1 MRTGGSPILGHP
13 HLEQCRWPM
22 SLFPLSVL
30 LHIHWEVAGMNSFA
44 RLWKRNPSST
54 RAKAG
59 WSQCVNDMEWR
70 LCFSI
75 YRFAI
80 CIYVYIYIHWCVSMT
95 FNRHSSFQDFSIC
108 LDQAMASVATTTW
121 DTRTALS
128 SWATSPGRC
137 HSCSTLHVSLRGLH
151 VSLKKN
157 QKEIQLGD

>member
-1 MRTGGSPILGHP
+1 
-13 HLEQCRWPM
+13 
-22 SLFPLSVL
+22 
-30 LHIHWEVAGMNSFA
+30 
-44 RLWKRNPSST
+44 
-54 RAKAG
+54 
-59 WSQCVNDMEWR
+59 
-70 LCFSI
+70 
-75 YRFAI
+75 
-80 CIYVYIYIHWCVSMT
+80 MT
-95 FNRHSSFQDFSIC
+95 FNRHSSFQDISKAHRKNIRHASKSAVFSIC